1 MGLISWV
8 YKKFLQFTKK
18 KKITNRYKIWT
29 DISCKTSQCQGKM
42 SNIISHQRNANKT
55 TVRYHFMPK
64 RMARKHTYIHTYTH
78 IHRYTHTCEDSEMSR
93 WACVPTWPFQHVSP
107 DPTSWAPMGWDN
119 CVPPTIRW
127 NGKAEEGSK
136 GFLKIRDVGCG
147 RRLATLR

>member
-78 IHRYTHTCEDSEMSR
+78 TYTDIHIHVKTVR
-93 WACVPTWPFQHVSP
+93 WAGEPVYPLALSSTCLLALQVEHLWAETTVFPPPSDGMERLKRVPKDFWRYVMLVVAG
-107 DPTSWAPMGWDN
+107 DW
-119 CVPPTIRW
+119 
-127 NGKAEEGSK
+127 
-136 GFLKIRDVGCG
+136 
-147 RRLATLR
+147 RL